1 MRPECVSAVIA
12 AAASKGRTLT
22 EASVRSMNMDG
33 KVREALKALRQK
45 DIEGYRDMTEAQRL
59 EAATKMVADEII
71 SKKILDKKREAAAI
85 ITKAELTKVVDE
97 MAAQTGEPKLAT
109 LFRVLFMRF
118 DGKASTFSLEARKNA
133 TQKYYR
139 SQLHDFF
146 ALGDRGYFGSLFSDP
161 EGSKALVKELW
172 GEDSGNPMAK
182 KAAEG
187 LRTVIGRQIGEYQSL
202 HGLLNAREDY
212 HHPQYTSP
220 RLARK
225 MGQQGYV
232 EFVMNNKLLD
242 RGMYTNEDGTPM
254 SDAQFAKF
262 LEEVW
267 KSPALDGL
275 GKKKKD
281 AEGKSKPGGAGTG
294 AMGNQ
299 RGAHRQLFFKN
310 ADAWIK
316 YHEALG
322 EKDMY
327 SVMLDH
333 VDGLSSD
340 IATLKVLTHNPQA
353 FFKSMIDDATEA
365 DAATYKGVT
374 PPKGALEKVMHAV
387 FGEKA
392 PDLMRDNQKLQDA
405 LNYLIGGMDRPSE
418 TRIARFFRGYR
429 NYTVHRLLGSLP
441 FSMLPDQATMIQ
453 VGRQNGAVTK
463 LIWQGQ
469 ARYAADKSF
478 RENLRSLGL
487 GLDVYGQELSRQGE
501 RDGAVGKTGWLA
513 SATHRVSG
521 ATAINNTE
529 RSVMEFMLTSTWARL
544 VKGAESLADLHP
556 QDHRVLLSKGL
567 TEADWQVWR
576 LAEPD
581 ELDGERLLTPKSID
595 AIPDE
600 KLAHLGD
607 PEKVRQEAIL
617 KLYGALDGEVNSAI
631 LNPSAEGSFQLKT
644 FGGRL
649 DPNSDAGEVIKTI
662 LQFQSFPWEYFRRH
676 SQRMQME
683 TGALNKGLYLGGT
696 MVMSTLLAGA
706 GMSLLAMAKGE
717 DPEDITANPGNF
729 GLRAFLKGGG
739 LGYWGGLLLTPEK
752 TGEDAVNALVGP
764 FLGDVTKVVSLAKD
778 AYIDLPAADDEAEA
792 QRIRDDMAKKA
803 VKLVKSYTPFQNL
816 WQTRTFY
823 DRWLFDQAQEA
834 VNPGAMDRMK
844 QRAAQR
850 GTSHW
855 WQPGEAVPDRAP
867 DIGKAV
873 GESAT
878 Q

>member
-33 KVREALKALRQK
+33 KVHEALKALRQK

-85 ITKAELTKVVDE
+85 LTKAEMTKAVDA

-109 LFRVLFMRF
+109 LFRILFTRF
-118 DGKASTFSLEARKNA
+118 DGKTSHFSLEARKNA

-187 LRTVIGRQIGEYQSL
+187 LRTVIERQVKEYQSI

-242 RGMYTNEDGTPM
+242 RSKYSNEDGTPM
-254 SDAQFAKF
+254 TDAQLVKF
-262 LEEVW
+262 LEESW
-267 KSPALDGL
+267 KSQALDGL

-281 AEGKSKPGGAGTG
+281 ADGKSKPSGMGTG

-299 RGAHRQLFFKN
+299 RGARRQLFFKDS
-310 ADAWIK
+310 DAWMK

-340 IATLKVLTHNPQA
+340 IATINVLTHNPQA

-365 DAATYKGVT
+365 DAAAYKGDT
-374 PPKGALEKVMHAV
+374 PPNGAVEKVLTSI
-387 FGEKA
+387 FGAKA
-392 PDLMRDNQKLQDA
+392 PDLVKDHQKLQDA

-418 TRIARFFRGYR
+418 TRLARFFRGLR
-429 NYTVHRLLGSLP
+429 NYNVHRLLGSLP
-441 FSMLPDQATMIQ
+441 ASMLPDQATMVA
-453 VGRQNGAVTK
+453 VGRQNGMALK

-469 ARYAADKSF
+469 AQYAKDKSF
-478 RENLRSLGL
+478 RANLRAMGL
-487 GLDVYGQELSRQGE
+487 GLDVYGQELSRLGE

-513 SATHRVSG
+513 SATHRLSG
-521 ATAINNTE
+521 ATAINNME
-529 RSVMEFMLTSTWARL
+529 RSVMEFGLTSLWARV
-544 VKGAESLADLHP
+544 VKDAPTMADLHP

-631 LNPSAEGSFQLKT
+631 LNPSAEGSFELKT
-644 FGGRL
+644 LGGRL

-662 LQFQSFPWEYFRRH
+662 MQFKSFPWEYYKRH
-676 SQRMQME
+676 SQRVQME

-696 MVMSTLLAGA
+696 MFMSTMLGGA
-706 GMSLLAMAKGE
+706 SIGLLAMAKGQ
-717 DPEDITANPGNF
+717 DPEDITEDPGGY

-739 LGYWGGLLLTPEK
+739 LGFWGDLLLTPDQA
-752 TGEDAVNALVGP
+752 GRDSLMSLLGPGVGD
-764 FLGDVTKVVSLAKD
+764 LSTVIGLAKD
-778 AYIDLPAADDEAEA
+778 AYIDLPAADDEADA
-792 QRIRDDMAKKA
+792 QRIRDGMAKQA
-803 VKLVKSYTPFQNL
+803 IRLVKSYAPFQNL
-816 WQTRTFY
+816 WQIRTFY

-834 VNPGAMDRMK
+834 ANPGAMDRMK

-850 GTSHW
+850 GTTYW
-855 WQPGEAVPDRAP
+855 WQPGEVMPDRAP
-867 DIGKAV
+867 ALGKAV
-873 GESAT
+873 GETPT